1 MNTVYK
7 FLMSAFLLSP
17 FAANALETT
26 PGNLATLLGDD
37 ANTLTTLTLTGSAN
51 AIDLVTIK
59 DMPMLKELDM
69 KDLAVEAYSSRDEIF
84 LGRKSFL
91 ANELPAYIFATT
103 NIESVVLPEGLTTIG
118 EGVFAGS
125 SLKSIAFGSALTEI
139 DDYAFYDT
147 ALTTV
152 TLPASVAVMG
162 KGAFASCS
170 QLTNVDMSATAL
182 VSLPEQAFKGDALLA
197 AVAYPSG
204 LTNIGAE
211 SFMATA
217 IEELVVP
224 SSVTSVD
231 DYAFSQM
238 PKLQTATLPNLS
250 NTTGMLFNNPTLTSL
265 GGDLAN
271 IGNLGVASCANL
283 NLNYDVDND
292 VNIELN
298 SKIVT
303 LGDYAYADNAS
314 AVLEFEQLKSVGSH
328 VFDNMTA
335 LNTIGVYHLGGNVAA
350 TVEDSFEGITPSTI
364 NLYVDDADSEVW
376 EADEQ
381 WSKFHI
387 VATET
392 TVKPVLEDQ
401 EVNILCSVDDNNNI
415 LVTASDILTG
425 VVVSDASGMLVA
437 TVAPKAER
445 ATIDLSVTDAKVL
458 VVKASTA
465 EATKTFKLQRR

>member
-1 MNTVYK
+1 V
-7 FLMSAFLLSP
+7 
-17 FAANALETT
+17 
-26 PGNLATLLGDD
+26 
-37 ANTLTTLTLTGSAN
+37 
-51 AIDLVTIK
+51 
-59 DMPMLKELDM
+59 
-69 KDLAVEAYSSRDEIF
+69 
-84 LGRKSFL
+84 
-91 ANELPAYIFATT
+91 
-103 NIESVVLPEGLTTIG
+103 
-118 EGVFAGS
+118 
-125 SLKSIAFGSALTEI
+125 FGSALTEI

-182 VSLPEQAFKGDALLA
+182 VSLPEQAFKGDTLLA

-350 TVEDSFEGITPSTI
+350 TVDDSFEGITPSTI

>member
-1 MNTVYK
+1 
-7 FLMSAFLLSP
+7 
-17 FAANALETT
+17 
-26 PGNLATLLGDD
+26 
-37 ANTLTTLTLTGSAN
+37 
-51 AIDLVTIK
+51 
-59 DMPMLKELDM
+59 
-69 KDLAVEAYSSRDEIF
+69 
-84 LGRKSFL
+84 
-91 ANELPAYIFATT
+91 
-103 NIESVVLPEGLTTIG
+103 
-118 EGVFAGS
+118 
-125 SLKSIAFGSALTEI
+125 
-139 DDYAFYDT
+139 
-147 ALTTV
+147 
-152 TLPASVAVMG
+152 
-162 KGAFASCS
+162 
-170 QLTNVDMSATAL
+170 
-182 VSLPEQAFKGDALLA
+182 
-197 AVAYPSG
+197 
-204 LTNIGAE
+204 
-211 SFMATA
+211 
-217 IEELVVP
+217 
-224 SSVTSVD
+224 
-231 DYAFSQM
+231 M

-350 TVEDSFEGITPSTI
+350 TVDDSFEGITPSTI